1 VTVEVAHKKALSS
14 RSARAVSC
22 SSVAALLLFFGC
34 ESLQNAVADGET
46 RTISFHHIHTKED
59 LTVTFKRNGR
69 YDENALKQINQL
81 MRDWRDDNSVKMDP
95 HVIDLLWEVHR
106 EVGAK
111 EPIWVV
117 GGHRSPTTNAELRR
131 RSSGVAKFSQHM
143 NGKAVDFYI
152 PGIPLER
159 IREAGLRA
167 QRGGVGIYPSSGFVH
182 MDTGSVRHW
191 PRMPEEQLARVMAKG
206 QLASRNASDGGRTV
220 AVAQTGTLPAPSFLA
235 KLFGG
240 GNDAEAQ
247 PQATTAAATTGAA
260 TRTPAM
266 EKTTD
271 RVASKPV
278 DRFVPVPLS
287 RPTRT
292 ESFQVTAAE
301 SKPTVKPATFQL
313 ASAETISVPAPITA
327 EGAKLS
333 KSAPGGAAA
342 GERSAAAESANDIIN
357 ERGFWQGLP
366 SLEPAEAK
374 VGTARTAAPARRA
387 ATSSGA
393 DQPMTGS
400 VAPWPL
406 GERKDQESLPNALA
420 YAAQPNPAPAARPL
434 PMGSG
439 TTRSPPAAAGE
450 TTIAVKRSDD
460 RPTTTLAKSRGL
472 IRAGDQF
479 NDPWMRA
486 MIVSPSTQEFMKVTL
501 FGAQDFRILKP
512 HLHKPA
518 AVVMMT
524 FMEDPHLG
532 MSSETFGGSA
542 IVFISTVTFAR
553 PRTAA
558 VR

>member
-1 VTVEVAHKKALSS
+1 VTVEGAHKKTLSL
-14 RSARAVSC
+14 RSARAAFC
-22 SSVAALLLFFGC
+22 SSVAALLVFFGC
-34 ESLQNAVADGET
+34 GSLQNAVADGET

-59 LTVTFKRNGR
+59 LTVTYKRRGR
-69 YDENALKQINQL
+69 YDENALQQINQL
-81 MRDWRDDNSVKMDP
+81 MRDWREDESVKMDP
-95 HVIDLLWEVHR
+95 HVIDLLWEVHH

-117 GGHRSPTTNAELRR
+117 CGYRSSATNSQLRR

-143 NGKAVDFYI
+143 NGKAIDFHI
-152 PGIPLER
+152 PGVPLER

-206 QLASRNASDGGRTV
+206 QLASRSASDRGTTV
-220 AVAQTGTLPAPSFLA
+220 AVAQAGAVRAPSFLA

-240 GNDAEAQ
+240 GNEEEAH
-247 PQATTAAATTGAA
+247 PPTPAPAATA
-260 TRTPAM
+260 TRTVAAAD
-266 EKTTD
+266 KTTD
-271 RVASKPV
+271 KAAAKPAEKL
-278 DRFVPVPLS
+278 VPVPLS

-292 ESFQVTAAE
+292 ETFQVAAAG
-301 SKPTVKPATFQL
+301 SKPAGNPTTFQL
-313 ASAETISVPAPITA
+313 ASAETISVPAAMIPASSQVPKRASAGPIQA
-327 EGAKLS
+327 ESPPAS
-333 KSAPGGAAA
+333 N
-342 GERSAAAESANDIIN
+342 SANDVIN
-357 ERGFWQGLP
+357 QRGFWQGLP

-374 VGTARTAAPARRA
+374 VGAARAAASARRPAVGGA
-387 ATSSGA
+387 ATE
-393 DQPMTGS
+393 S

-406 GERKDQESLPNALA
+406 SEGKDQESLPKALA
-420 YAAQPNPAPAARPL
+420 YAAQPSPMAAPRAL

-439 TTRSPPAAAGE
+439 TSRPPPASAGE

-460 RPTTTLAKSRGL
+460 RPTATLPRPRAGSL
-472 IRAGDQF
+472 IRAGDRF
-479 NDPWMRA
+479 DDPWMRA

-501 FGAQDFRILKP
+501 FGAQDFRILVP

-518 AVVMMT
+518 AVIMMT
-524 FMEDPHLG
+524 FAEDPHFG
-532 MSSETFGGSA
+532 MNSEQFSGTA
-542 IVFISTVTFAR
+542 IVFISTVSFGR